1 MKPPHSENEPFFSP
15 EVLLVGE
22 MHWHILRAARLMY
35 EKSIEIIKESG
46 TNASKLVPML
56 HRNVVPM
63 LHRNAVLPAS
73 LRQRS
78 TDFGREV
85 GRDEINW
92 WVFKKEREIEEF
104 RSETIKALRAAQ
116 SLKKS
121 SEALKSKRY
130 ESYADLL
137 QMLTQFAKDHDT
149 DIKALHQFVLWLA
162 ARDVLAPVILFT
174 DRVWGSTRMGNR
186 EVKVDTNEP
195 KASQDTIKSIAEV
208 VFGLT
213 NFLGTPVCTKAKD
226 ELNVEMWKRA
236 YEDERANVIPEG
248 QIVQRASAMA
258 FEECAEYFE
267 LIRDSLRNIQGAAT
281 RKRVLR
287 WLGKAFCYVVLI

>member
-1 MKPPHSENEPFFSP
+1 
-15 EVLLVGE
+15 
-22 MHWHILRAARLMY
+22 MY
-35 EKSIEIIKESG
+35 EKSIEIIKKDG
-46 TNASKLVPML
+46 TNASELVPML
-56 HRNVVPM
+56 RRNP
-63 LHRNAVLPAS
+63 VLPAY

-78 TDFGREV
+78 TDFGRQV

-104 RSETIKALRAAQ
+104 RSETIKALKAAQ

-121 SEALKSKRY
+121 SEALRSKRY

-213 NFLGTPVCTKAKD
+213 NFLGTPVCTKAND
-226 ELNVEMWKRA
+226 EINVEMWHRGYA
-236 YEDERANVIPEG
+236 DERFTFIPEG
-248 QIVQRASAMA
+248 KIVQRASAMA
-258 FEECAEYFE
+258 FEGCAEYFE
-267 LIRDSLRNIQGAAT
+267 LIRDSLRNILLDINKFHGLQ
-281 RKRVLR
+281 
-287 WLGKAFCYVVLI
+287 WLVVRRA

>member
-1 MKPPHSENEPFFSP
+1 MKPPNPENEPFFSP

-22 MHWHILRAARLMY
+22 MHWHILRAAQLMY
-35 EKSIEIIKESG
+35 EKSIEGIKEGSAN
-46 TNASKLVPML
+46 TSKL
-56 HRNVVPM
+56 
-63 LHRNAVLPAS
+63 LPR
-73 LRQRS
+73 RQRP

-104 RSETIKALRAAQ
+104 RSETIKALKAAQ
-116 SLKKS
+116 SLKKA
-121 SEALKSKRY
+121 SELLKSKRY
-130 ESYADLL
+130 ETYADLL

-213 NFLGTPVCTKAKD
+213 NFLGTPVWTKAEYD
-226 ELNVEMWKRA
+226 MWERA
-236 YEDERANVIPEG
+236 YEDERANFIPEG
-248 QIVQRASAMA
+248 QIVRRASAMA

-267 LIRDSLRNIQGAAT
+267 LIRDSLRNILLDINKFE
-281 RKRVLR
+281 RRL
-287 WLGKAFCYVVLI
+287 

>member
-1 MKPPHSENEPFFSP
+1 MKPPHPENEPFFSP

-22 MHWHILRAARLMY
+22 MHWHILRAARLTY
-35 EKSIEIIKESG
+35 EKSIEIIKENG
-46 TNASKLVPML
+46 TNASKL
-56 HRNVVPM
+56 VPM

-104 RSETIKALRAAQ
+104 RSETIKALKAAQ

-137 QMLTQFAKDHDT
+137 QMLTQFAKDRDT

-213 NFLGTPVCTKAKD
+213 NVLGTPVWTKAEYD
-226 ELNVEMWKRA
+226 MWERA

-267 LIRDSLRNIQGAAT
+267 LIRDSLRNILLDINKFE
-281 RKRVLR
+281 RRL
-287 WLGKAFCYVVLI
+287 